1 MKLKNYYRGT
11 DIANPSGKKKGT
23 HFWNAV
29 IIGPL
34 DDDDDDDEMILSLPT
49 SVQNQC
55 LPHQIPKLL
64 MATKKQ
70 GWLKIEYMILCRF
83 DSIRYQ
89 NEEEDES
96 KVFFFLLIVSSF

>member
-1 MKLKNYYRGT
+1 MKLKKYYRGT

-34 DDDDDDDEMILSLPT
+34 DDDEMILSLPT

-89 NEEEDES
+89 KEEEDES